1 MSRQN
6 TFSDYY
12 HLVKPGIVRGNA
24 ITAIAGF
31 LLASKNGFHLGTFI
45 AMLIGISLV
54 IASACVLNNY
64 IDRKIDAKMER
75 TKKRALVNGTISV
88 QNAMI
93 FASVLGILGLVSLSF
108 TNLLAITLALIGV
121 FFYVVLY
128 GIAKRKTVH
137 GTLVGSIS
145 GAIPISVGYCA
156 ASGAF
161 DVGAILLFLVLVF
174 WQMPHFYAI
183 AIYRKNDYKAAG
195 LPVLPIVKG
204 NQNTKVQIVVYIL
217 GFIFATYTLMI
228 FGYTGY
234 TYLLIMALLGV
245 WWLRMAVQG
254 FSTKNDDK
262 WAKKVFGFSL
272 ITLLAFSV
280 MISVEVFLP

>member
-1 MSRQN
+1 MKKQS
-6 TFSDYY
+6 TFKKYY
-12 HLVKPGIVRGNA
+12 YLTKPGIIRGNA
-24 ITAIAGF
+24 ITAAAGF
-31 LLASKNGFHLGTFI
+31 LLASKNEFHLGTFV
-45 AMLIGISLV
+45 AMLVGISLV

-75 TKKRALVNGTISV
+75 TKKRALVSGSISV
-88 QNAMI
+88 QNAII
-93 FASVLGILGLVSLSF
+93 FASILGFGGLVSLSF
-108 TNLLAITLALIGV
+108 TNLLAICLALIGV
-121 FFYVVLY
+121 VFYVVFY

-137 GTLVGSIS
+137 GTLVGSVS

-161 DVGAILLFLVLVF
+161 DIGAILLFLVLVF

-183 AIYRKNDYKAAG
+183 AIYRKKDYQAAG
-195 LPVLPIVKG
+195 IPALPIEKG
-204 NQNTKVQIVVYIL
+204 NHNTKIQIVIYIIA
-217 GFIFATYTLMI
+217 FIIASYTLMV

-234 TYLLIMALLGV
+234 TYLLVMALLGV

-254 FSTKNDDK
+254 FAAKDDEK

-272 ITLLAFSV
+272 IVLLAFSV
-280 MISVEVFLP
+280 MIAVEVLLP

>member
-1 MSRQN
+1 MKKQS
-6 TFSDYY
+6 TFKRYY
-12 HLVKPGIVRGNA
+12 YLTKPGIIRGNV
-24 ITAIAGF
+24 ITAAAGF
-31 LLASKNGFHLGTFI
+31 LLASKNEFHLGTFI
-45 AMLIGISLV
+45 AMLVGISLV

-75 TKKRALVNGTISV
+75 TKKRALVSGSISV
-88 QNAMI
+88 QNAI
-93 FASVLGILGLVSLSF
+93 VFASILGFGGLVSLSF
-108 TNLLAITLALIGV
+108 TNLLAICLALIGV
-121 FFYVVLY
+121 VFYVVFY

-137 GTLVGSIS
+137 GTLVGSVS

-161 DVGAILLFLVLVF
+161 DIGAILLFLVLVF

-183 AIYRKNDYKAAG
+183 AIYRKKDYQAAG
-195 LPVLPIVKG
+195 IPALPIEKG
-204 NQNTKVQIVVYIL
+204 NHSTKIQIVLYIIA
-217 GFIFATYTLMI
+217 FIIASYTLMV

-234 TYLLIMALLGV
+234 TYLLVMALLGV

-254 FSTKNDDK
+254 FSTKDDEK

-272 ITLLAFSV
+272 IVLLAFSV
-280 MISVEVFLP
+280 MIAVEVLLP

>member
-1 MSRQN
+1 MSKQS
-6 TFSDYY
+6 TFSNYY

-24 ITAIAGF
+24 ITAVAGF
-31 LLASKNGFHLGTFI
+31 LLASKSGFHLDIFI
-45 AMLIGISLV
+45 AMLVGISLV
-54 IASACVLNNY
+54 IASACVINNY

-75 TKKRALVNGTISV
+75 TKKRALVNGTISA
-88 QNAMI
+88 QNAII
-93 FASVLGILGLVSLSF
+93 FASVLGVLGLISLSF

-121 FFYVVLY
+121 LFYVVFY

-156 ASGAF
+156 ASGEF
-161 DVGAILLFLVLVF
+161 DIGATLLFLVLVF

-183 AIYRKNDYKAAG
+183 AIYRKKDYAAAG

-204 NQNTKVQIVVYIL
+204 NHNTKVQIVAYIFA
-217 GFIFATYTLMI
+217 FIFATYTLMI

-254 FSTKNDDK
+254 FSTKDDDK
-262 WAKKVFGFSL
+262 WARKVFGFSL
-272 ITLLAFSV
+272 ITLLAFSI

>member
-1 MSRQN
+1 MKKQS
-6 TFSDYY
+6 TFKKYY
-12 HLVKPGIVRGNA
+12 YLTKPGIIRGNA
-24 ITAIAGF
+24 ITAAAGF
-31 LLASKNGFHLGTFI
+31 LLASKNEFHLGTFV

-75 TKKRALVNGTISV
+75 TKKRALVSGSISV
-88 QNAMI
+88 QDAII
-93 FASVLGILGLVSLSF
+93 FASILGFGGLVSLSF
-108 TNLLAITLALIGV
+108 TNLLAICLALIGV
-121 FFYVVLY
+121 IFYVVFY

-137 GTLVGSIS
+137 GTLVGSVS

-161 DVGAILLFLVLVF
+161 DIGAILLFLVLVF

-183 AIYRKNDYKAAG
+183 AIYRKKDYQAAG
-195 LPVLPIVKG
+195 IPVHPIEKG
-204 NQNTKVQIVVYIL
+204 NHSTKVQIVLYIIA
-217 GFIFATYTLMI
+217 FIIASYTLMV

-234 TYLLIMALLGV
+234 AYLLVMALLGV

-254 FSTKNDDK
+254 FSAKNDER
-262 WAKKVFGFSL
+262 WAEKVFGFSM
-272 ITLLAFSV
+272 IVLLAFSI
-280 MISVEVFLP
+280 MIAVEVLLP

>member
-6 TFSDYY
+6 TFLNYY
-12 HLVKPGIVRGNA
+12 YLVKPGIVRGNA

-31 LLASKNGFHLGTFI
+31 LLASKNGFHLGTFV
-45 AMLIGISLV
+45 AMLIGISLI

-64 IDRKIDAKMER
+64 IDRKVDAKMER
-75 TKKRALVNGTISV
+75 TKKRALVNGSISV

-93 FASVLGILGLVSLSF
+93 FASVLGVLGLLSLSF
-108 TNLLAITLALIGV
+108 TSLLTITLALIGV

-161 DVGAILLFLVLVF
+161 DVGAILLFIVLVF

-183 AIYRKNDYKAAG
+183 AIYRKKDYKAAG

-204 NQNTKVQIVVYIL
+204 NQNTKVQIVVYII

-254 FSTKNDDK
+254 FSTRDDDK

-272 ITLLAFSV
+272 ITLLAFSA